1 MTDAKLGSPLTDAGS
16 TVAKPSPAPVRAQGA
31 VWSRRIRIVALALLA
46 ATAGTLIQGNLALV
60 GMSWWARATTDLKA
74 GPDLEGV
81 PKLFVVD
88 DRVWRGARP
97 NAAGYRSLVTHGVAT
112 VVDLQPGSHRDDDR
126 KVRALG
132 MDIVHLA
139 VIDGRPPSP
148 SQVRQFIAL
157 VSASRGRVFVH
168 CGEGVGRAG
177 TMAAAY
183 KVATGQTDASTAV
196 RESLAVG
203 VLTLEQIAF
212 VSSLDRDGAHRPNAV
227 ATAVSRFLDA
237 PRQLFNRFV

>member
-1 MTDAKLGSPLTDAGS
+1 
-16 TVAKPSPAPVRAQGA
+16 VRAHGA
-31 VWSRRIRIVALALLA
+31 VWPRRIRIAALALLL
-46 ATAGTLIQGNLALV
+46 ATAGSLIQGNLALV
-60 GMSWWARATTDLKA
+60 VMSWWARATTDLNA

-81 PKLFVVD
+81 PKLFIVD
-88 DRVWRGARP
+88 GRVWRGARP
-97 NAAGYRSLVTHGVAT
+97 DQAGYRSLATRGVGT
-112 VVDLQPGSHRDDDR
+112 VVDLQPGSHKDDDR
-126 KVRALG
+126 QIRALG
-132 MDIVHLA
+132 MDVTHLT

-148 SQVRQFIAL
+148 SQVRQFTAIVRAT
-157 VSASRGRVFVH
+157 RGRVFVH

-183 KVATGQTDASTAV
+183 RVTTGQTDATTAV

-212 VSSLDRDGAHRPNAV
+212 VNSLDREGAHRPPAV

>member
-1 MTDAKLGSPLTDAGS
+1 MTTAF
-16 TVAKPSPAPVRAQGA
+16 VVRAHRA
-31 VWSRRIRIVALALLA
+31 VWLRRIRIAALALLA
-46 ATAGTLIQGNLALV
+46 ATAGALIQGNLALV
-60 GMSWWARATTDLKA
+60 GMSWWARATTDLSA
-74 GPDLEGV
+74 GPEIDGV

-97 NAAGYRSLVTHGVAT
+97 DAVGYRSLASRGVTA
-112 VVDLQPGSHRDDDR
+112 VVDLQPGSHMDDDR
-126 KVRALG
+126 QVRALG
-132 MDIVHLA
+132 MEIAHLT

-148 SQVRQFIAL
+148 SQVREFTAR

-183 KVATGQTDASTAV
+183 KVTTGQTDASAAV

-212 VSSLDRDGAHRPNAV
+212 VNSLDRDGAHRPSAV